1 MTILEKTSK
10 RKAKAIRYC
19 VDNGEYSPGYASD
32 RLETLHDA
40 GKILDVDYE
49 PLAEY
54 LDELMN
60 PTANEEVEPNDGE
73 PGVPVED

>member
-1 MTILEKTSK
+1 MTMLEKTSK

-19 VDNGEYSPGYASD
+19 VDNGEYSPWYASEAK
-32 RLETLHDA
+32 LEPLHDA

-54 LDELMN
+54 LDELMEV
-60 PTANEEVEPNDGE
+60 PEVVEEPIEEVE
-73 PGVPVED
+73 